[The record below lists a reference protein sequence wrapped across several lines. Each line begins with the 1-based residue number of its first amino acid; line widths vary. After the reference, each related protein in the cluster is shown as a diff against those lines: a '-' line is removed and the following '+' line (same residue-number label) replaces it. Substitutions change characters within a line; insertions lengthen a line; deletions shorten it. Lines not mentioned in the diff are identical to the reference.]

1 MAANGVSGAVG
12 GATGSS
18 LLVLVRREAALTRA
32 ARARHSLAA
41 RLTLGTALTGV
52 ATGIATGLALKQIND
67 LIGLT
72 NLLGSRGSSAL
83 AGAGGGAAAGAIIG
97 TPFGLAP
104 VGAIAWGPLM
114 ALCWVGSSVAARSRR
129 SPRSRSAT

>member
-1 MAANGVSGAVG
+1 MLTELLG
-12 GATGSS
+12 TPLFGS
-18 LLVLVRREAALTRA
+18 A
-32 ARARHSLAA
+32 
-41 RLTLGTALTGV
+41 LTLGTALTGV

-97 TPFGLAP
+97 APLWAGAALGAIIGALVGALFGWALRWQQEAAGALAP
-104 VGAIAWGPLM
+104 DW
-114 ALCWVGSSVAARSRR
+114 RR
-129 SPRSRSAT
+129 DDPAFWL